1 MREQSGRS
9 LIEIIGV
16 LAIGAIMIS
25 GTYAIYNS
33 TNEKQKRLIAGT
45 ELQNIATKTKTLL
58 EYSGY
63 QPVSVEFL
71 IQSGALT
78 NAKAP
83 LGSSDWSITSSF
95 DGTEFSINLNGLSYE
110 ECTYFT
116 TKKFD
121 WVEHI
126 SVNGYSTGEPSLC
139 VELGENTISMFAK

>member
-1 MREQSGRS
+1 MKHESGRS

-16 LAIGAIMIS
+16 LAISAIMVS
-25 GTYAIYNS
+25 ATF
-33 TNEKQKRLIAGT
+33 TMFRTVVQRQKRLIASET
-45 ELQNIATKTKTLL
+45 LNDIVSKTRTLL

-63 QPVSVEFL
+63 APVSVEFL

-83 LGSSDWSITSSF
+83 LGSSDWSITPSF
-95 DGTEFSINLNGLSYE
+95 DATEFSINLNGLSYE

-126 SVNGYSTGEPSLC
+126 SVNGYSTGEASLC
-139 VELGENTISMFAK
+139 IKLGENKISMFAK

>member
-16 LAIGAIMIS
+16 LAIGAIMLS

-63 QPVSVEFL
+63 QPVSVDFL
-71 IQSGALT
+71 IEAGVLT
-78 NAKAP
+78 KDKAP
-83 LGSSDWSITSSF
+83 AGDDDWSVTSSI
-95 DGTEFSINLNGLSYE
+95 DGTEFSINLTGLTYN
-110 ECTYFT
+110 ECAYFT
-116 TKKFD
+116 TKKLD
-121 WVEHI
+121 WATHI
-126 SVNGYSTGEPSLC
+126 SVNGYDSNDSSYCLKTGE
-139 VELGENTISMFAK
+139 NKISFFAQ